1 MDVTKTDVT
10 AIGAVATQAGTST
23 GAREGKTE
31 VAAVGRAR
39 AADRPSEDT
48 QPVDAPTPASDSIKL
63 PEFRLTE
70 LSFRIDQGLHRVV
83 VQVIDAK
90 TKTVLRSI
98 PPEELLKLAK
108 QFNATRG
115 ILLDERG

>member
-1 MDVTKTDVT
+1 MDVTITDV
-10 AIGAVATQAGTST
+10 V
-23 GAREGKTE
+23 
-31 VAAVGRAR
+31 AVGAITPRAGRSNGVRKGSPEEAGAGR
-39 AADRPSEDT
+39 AS
-48 QPVDAPTPASDSIKL
+48 APGRPASEPQPEPAAPPASESIQL

-70 LSFRIDQGLHRVV
+70 LSFRIEQGLHRVV

-108 QFNATRG
+108 QFKAPRG
-115 ILLDERG
+115 VLLDERG

>member
-1 MDVTKTDVT
+1 MDLTNTDVT
-10 AIGAVATQAGTST
+10 AVGGVGPQAGTST

-31 VAAVGRAR
+31 AAAGRAR
-39 AADRPSEDT
+39 AVGRPSEET
-48 QPVDAPTPASDSIKL
+48 QPVEAPTPASASITL

-70 LSFRIDQGLHRVV
+70 LAFRIEQGLHRVV
-83 VQVIDAK
+83 VQVLDAK

-108 QFNATRG
+108 QFSATRG
-115 ILLDERG
+115 VLLDERS